1 MNEPKV
7 ISQPDAAMQ
16 SKKKPGWSR
25 ILRPVVSIALLAFV
39 LLRTDLGEL
48 WHVVSDASIAF
59 LAIGVV
65 TVLLAVLVS
74 AYKWRRL
81 LCVQGVN
88 VPLPR
93 LFVFYMV
100 GLFFNNFL
108 PTSIGGDV
116 VRIADV
122 AKHTGKG
129 VEAAASV
136 ITERLLA
143 AFALA
148 LTAAIGLA
156 LSYNVSGAFRWWV
169 IGIFSVTLAI
179 ILMFAIARVREALAR
194 RIKLPEM
201 FALRRR
207 LGGVGS
213 SMGACLRDR
222 GNVAWVV
229 FYSMLFQ
236 LSVVLV
242 TFFIF
247 LALGSNVPADMG
259 LWQLFIYCLAF
270 IPIISALQMLPI
282 SISGF
287 GVREG
292 AYVYFFG
299 AVGIASETAIAASLL
314 FWILVAL
321 VSLAGGAIFAVRK

>member
-1 MNEPKV
+1 MTETLTEQTEMKATPRRKT
-7 ISQPDAAMQ
+7 
-16 SKKKPGWSR
+16 GWSR
-25 ILRPVVSIALLAFV
+25 ILRPVVSIALLTFV
-39 LLRTDLGEL
+39 LVRTDLSQL
-48 WHVVSDASIAF
+48 WHVVSDASLAF
-59 LAIGVV
+59 LAIGVL
-65 TVLLAVLVS
+65 TVVLAVVVS

-88 VPLPR
+88 VPLGK

-122 AKHTGKG
+122 SKHTGKG
-129 VEAAASV
+129 AEAAASV

-169 IGIFSVTLAI
+169 IGIFAVTLAL
-179 ILMFAIARVREALAR
+179 ILMFAVTRVREAIGR
-194 RIKLPEM
+194 KIKLPER
-201 FALRRR
+201 FAMRRR

-213 SMGACLRDR
+213 SMGTCMRDR

-229 FYSMLFQ
+229 FYSMVFQ

-247 LALGSNVPADMG
+247 LALGSNVPADIG
-259 LWQLFIYCLAF
+259 LWQLFIYCVAF

-299 AVGIASETAIAASLL
+299 AVGIGSETAIAASLL

>member
-1 MNEPKV
+1 
-7 ISQPDAAMQ
+7 
-16 SKKKPGWSR
+16 
-25 ILRPVVSIALLAFV
+25 IALLALV
-39 LLRTDLGEL
+39 LFRTDLGKL
-48 WHVVSDASIAF
+48 WNVVSGASIFF
-59 LAIGVV
+59 LAIGILTVV
-65 TVLLAVLVS
+65 LAVVVS
-74 AYKWRRL
+74 AYKWQRL
-81 LCVQGVN
+81 LSVQGV
-88 VPLPR
+88 VAPLPK
-93 LFVFYMV
+93 LFVFYLV

-108 PTSIGGDV
+108 PTNIGGDV
-116 VRIADV
+116 MRIADV
-122 AKHTGKG
+122 AKLSGK
-129 VEAAASV
+129 AAESTASV
-136 ITERLLA
+136 IAERLLA

-169 IGIFSVTLAI
+169 VGIFGVTLSI
-179 ILMFAIARVREALAR
+179 ILLFAIGRVREALGR
-194 RIKLPEM
+194 RIKLPEK
-201 FALRRR
+201 FAIRRR

-229 FYSMLFQ
+229 FYSMVFQ
-236 LSVVLV
+236 LTVVLV
-242 TFFIF
+242 TYFIF
-247 LALGSNVPADMG
+247 LALGSHVPADIG
-259 LWQLFIYCLAF
+259 LWRLFIYCVAF